1 MVVSPRRLSRFSR
14 ERLERAPRGE
24 TKIKGGRKKKEEEEE
39 RMEEREERRK
49 KRGKKK
55 EGGTAR
61 GRAFQHVP
69 RTRTSLKHEAP
80 DIL

>member
-1 MVVSPRRLSRFSR
+1 
-14 ERLERAPRGE
+14 
-24 TKIKGGRKKKEEEEE
+24 
-39 RMEEREERRK
+39 MEEREERRK